1 METNQEKLSQLE
13 SQLAEMQANITSKN
27 TTTHNLAV
35 RVANNVSKTYLEEH
49 AHTFKSARIGEDA
62 TTGYCD
68 VDADGLLTIKQL
80 VSSALKTVLAVNA
93 SGALSLGYGI
103 TSGNPPV
110 DFAPISIDPSAGRII
125 MKDTSGTTAVQLNTD
140 GSPSTFSG
148 LVTSGASVNAIT
160 DAESSVLV
168 TKAYVAVATGP
179 TVDIAN
185 LNSNYEP
192 LAANVVNG
200 YTFVAEYNS
209 SDTNSISLPTIIN
222 DYGKNITIMNKSIT
236 AFNLLANNGNTNI
249 LGQDG
254 TTTYNT
260 NAPYVVAA
268 GKIVRLTSYGN
279 QWRITYESGLIIN

>member
-13 SQLAEMQANITSKN
+13 SQLAEMQANITSQN
-27 TTTHNLAV
+27 TATHNLAV

-93 SGALSLGYGI
+93 SGALLLGYGI
-103 TSGNPPV
+103 TGGNV
-110 DFAPISIDPSAGRII
+110 IFEPISIDPSAGRII

-148 LVTSGASVNAIT
+148 LVTSGASVSAIKS
-160 DAESSVLV
+160 AESSVLA

-185 LNSNYEP
+185 FSSNSNYEP
-192 LAANVVNG
+192 SAANVVNG
-200 YTFVAEYNS
+200 YTFVAENNS
-209 SDTNSISLPTIIN
+209 SDTNSISLPTITE
-222 DYGKNITIMNKSIT
+222 DYGKNITIMNKST
-236 AFNLLANNGNTNI
+236 TSFKLLANNGNINI

-268 GKIVRLTSYGN
+268 GKIVRLTSYGD
-279 QWRITYESGLIIN
+279 QWRITYESGFIN

>member
-13 SQLAEMQANITSKN
+13 SQLAEMQTNIASHN
-27 TTTHNLAV
+27 TNAHNLAV

-68 VDADGLLTIKQL
+68 VDSDGLLTIKQL
-80 VSSALKTVLAVNA
+80 VSSALKTVLAVD
-93 SGALSLGYGI
+93 STGALSLGYGI
-103 TSGNPPV
+103 TGGNV
-110 DFAPISIDPSAGRII
+110 VYAPISLDPLAGRII

-148 LVTSGASVNAIT
+148 LVTSGASVSAIKS
-160 DAESSVLV
+160 AESSVLA

-185 LNSNYEP
+185 LFSNYGP

-200 YTFVAEYNS
+200 YTFVANS
-209 SDTNSISLPTIIN
+209 NYSANNCISLPTITD
-222 DYGKNITIMNKSIT
+222 DYGKNIKVMNRSTTSFK
-236 AFNLLANNGNTNI
+236 LLANNGYTDI
-249 LGQDG
+249 LGQNG
-254 TTTYNT
+254 TATYNT
-260 NAPYVVAA
+260 DAPYVVTA
-268 GKIVRLTSYGN
+268 GKIVNLTSYGN
-279 QWRITYESGLIIN
+279 KWRITYESA

>member
-13 SQLAEMQANITSKN
+13 SQLAEMQSNIVSQN
-27 TTTHNLAV
+27 TATHNLAV

-68 VDADGLLTIKQL
+68 VDSDGLLTIKQL

-103 TSGNPPV
+103 TGGNAV
-110 DFAPISIDPSAGRII
+110 FAPISLDPSAGRII

-148 LVTSGASVNAIT
+148 LVTSGASVSEIT
-160 DAESSVLV
+160 SAESSVLA
-168 TKAYVAVATGP
+168 TKAYVAAATGP

-185 LNSNYEP
+185 FSLNSNYEP

-200 YTFVAEYNS
+200 YTFVANS
-209 SDTNSISLPTIIN
+209 NDSANNSISLPTITD
-222 DYGKNITIMNKSIT
+222 DYGKNIKVMNRSTTSFKLI
-236 AFNLLANNGNTNI
+236 ANNGITDI
-249 LGQDG
+249 LGQNG
-254 TTTYNT
+254 TATYNVFT
-260 NAPYVVAA
+260 PYVVAA
-268 GKIVRLTSYGN
+268 GKIVNLTSYGN
-279 QWRITYESGLIIN
+279 KWRITYESA

>member
-13 SQLAEMQANITSKN
+13 SQLAEMQSNIVSQN
-27 TTTHNLAV
+27 TATHNLAV

-103 TSGNPPV
+103 TGGNAI
-110 DFAPISIDPSAGRII
+110 FEPISIDPSAGRII

-148 LVTSGASVNAIT
+148 LVTSGASVSAIKS
-160 DAESSVLV
+160 AESSVLA

-185 LNSNYEP
+185 FSSNSNYEP
-192 LAANVVNG
+192 LAANIVNG
-200 YTFVAEYNS
+200 YTFVAENNS
-209 SDTNSISLPTIIN
+209 SDNNSISLPSISD
-222 DYGKNITIMNKSIT
+222 DYGKNITIMNKSTT
-236 AFNLLANNGNTNI
+236 AFKLLANNVNTNI

-260 NAPYVVAA
+260 IFPYVVSA
-268 GKIVRLTSYGN
+268 GKIVRLTSYGD
-279 QWRITYESGLIIN
+279 QWRITYESGLIN

>member
-13 SQLAEMQANITSKN
+13 SQLAEMQANITSQN
-27 TTTHNLAV
+27 TATHNLAV

-103 TSGNPPV
+103 TSGNTV
-110 DFAPISIDPSAGRII
+110 FEPISLDPSAGRII

-148 LVTSGASVNAIT
+148 LVTSGASVSAIT

-185 LNSNYEP
+185 FSSYPNYEP
-192 LAANVVNG
+192 SAANVVNG
-200 YTFVAEYNS
+200 YTFVAENNS
-209 SDTNSISLPTIIN
+209 SDTNSISLPTITE
-222 DYGKNITIMNKSIT
+222 DYGKNITIMNKSTT
-236 AFNLLANNGNTNI
+236 AFKLLANNVNTNI

-260 NAPYVVAA
+260 IFPYVVSA
-268 GKIVRLTSYGN
+268 GKIVRLTSYGD
-279 QWRITYESGLIIN
+279 QWRITYEPSLIN